1 MRIMVVHNRYRS
13 VVPSGE
19 NKVVDRETEALS
31 ALGHDVARFE
41 RSSDEIDDWS
51 RLRKASL
58 PARVIWNPRARQE
71 LATALEA
78 NKPDVVH
85 VHNTFPLF
93 SASPLYACR
102 DARVPVVATFHNK
115 RLLCAS
121 GDFFRDGAPCHDC
134 AHGSPLRAVAHGCYR
149 DSRAATVP
157 MVLASKAQRHSWRTL
172 VSAYVFVSAS
182 VRDLLAPLA
191 FPEERIF
198 VRHHLIPRKDMPEVT
213 REPVIVYA
221 GRLDEAK
228 GIRVLMNAWDRY
240 RASAAEPGLR
250 LVVAGAGPLQE
261 DVASWASARA
271 SVVLA
276 GHLDSDSLAGLM
288 SRARAVVLPSVCE
301 ETFGLVAVEAMAL
314 GVPPIATAHGAFT
327 EIITAGVDG
336 VLTKPGDPADLAL
349 AIVSVERESSRFEE
363 YGRQARKAY
372 EARFAPDANIRQ
384 LVEIYRHAVRYPIW
398 ETKSPPP
405 SRTSRLPGDFC
416 LRVKRRT

>member
-31 ALGHDVARFE
+31 SLGHDVARFE

-71 LATALEA
+71 LAAALEA

-93 SASPLYACR
+93 SASTLYACR

-149 DSRAATVP
+149 NSRAATVP

-182 VRDLLAPLA
+182 VRDLLASLA
-191 FPEERIF
+191 LPEERIF

-213 REPVIVYA
+213 RAPVIVYA

-240 RASAAEPGLR
+240 RASAAKPGLR
-250 LVVAGAGPLQE
+250 LAIAGAGALDAE
-261 DVASWASARA
+261 VASWASTRA
-271 SVVLA
+271 SVELV
-276 GHLDSDSLAGLM
+276 GHLATDRLADLI
-288 SRARAVVLPSVCE
+288 SRARAVVLPSICE

-314 GVPPIATAHGAFT
+314 GVPPIAAAHGAFT

-349 AIVSVERESSRFEE
+349 AIANAERDSARLEE
-363 YGRQARKAY
+363 YGKQARKAY
-372 EARFAPDANIRQ
+372 EARFDPENNINQ
-384 LVEIYRHAVRYPIW
+384 LIEIYRHAIRYPIW
-398 ETKSPPP
+398 EARPRPPQP
-405 SRTSRLPGDFC
+405 PQL
-416 LRVKRRT
+416 